1 MTSQSSVLLL
11 IAKQKPKQHMYNHI
25 STKADIK
32 VGDRFVV
39 WHIGNEP
46 ETSIREVTQVGFGTN
61 EAAFTLEGIVGPF
74 HFDYAL
80 GRIRHELELQ
90 IEIYVLFDSLEQLK
104 LEQRRRKL
112 AYHIRQAAKKLYG
125 LPTMPYSTRQLEAI
139 AKALELKIR

>member
-1 MTSQSSVLLL
+1 
-11 IAKQKPKQHMYNHI
+11 MYNHI

-61 EAAFTLEGIVGPF
+61 EAAFTLEGIAGRF
-74 HFDYAL
+74 HFDYAQS
-80 GRIRHELELQ
+80 RIRYDLELQ
-90 IEIYVLFDSLEQLK
+90 IEIYVLFDSMEQLK

>member
-1 MTSQSSVLLL
+1 
-11 IAKQKPKQHMYNHI
+11 MYNHI
-25 STKADIK
+25 STRVDVK
-32 VGDRFVV
+32 VGESFVV
-39 WHIGNEP
+39 WHIGGEP
-46 ETSIREVTQVGFGTN
+46 ETSIHQVTQIGFGSNKT
-61 EAAFTLEGIVGPF
+61 AFTLEGISGRF

-80 GRIRHELELQ
+80 GRIRHDLELP
-90 IEIYVLFDSLEQLK
+90 IESHVLFDSMEQLK